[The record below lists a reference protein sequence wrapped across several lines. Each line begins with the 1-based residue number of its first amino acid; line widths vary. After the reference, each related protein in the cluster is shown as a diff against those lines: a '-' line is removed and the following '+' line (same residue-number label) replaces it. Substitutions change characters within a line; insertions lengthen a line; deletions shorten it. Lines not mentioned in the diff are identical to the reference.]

1 MVVAILRLYLSPH
14 EEELY
19 MKMRCSKRFSF
30 QMIKEDLTVT
40 LLTMQ
45 PP

>member
-14 EEELY
+14 EEELC
-19 MKMRCSKRFSF
+19 MRTKQNSQLS
-30 QMIKEDLTVT
+30 MIKEDLAVT